1 MITTIVDGSF
11 FSSEENGVPI
21 EPGTQI
27 DQPLP
32 KMLPQYKL
40 HTDFSKEADAENL
53 AKIASEL
60 SILEPI

>member
-1 MITTIVDGSF
+1 MLLLTIVDGSF

-32 KMLPQYKL
+32 KMLPGK
-40 HTDFSKEADAENL
+40 AVV
-53 AKIASEL
+53 
-60 SILEPI
+60 